1 MKKAYLATAVVIL
14 VAAGF
19 MGLMFGLSP
28 LVEGQV
34 HRGIQSIGI
43 SGDGITT
50 QVAVD
55 RVEFSPISR
64 MLTLYGLRLRGETPQ
79 GPLSYEVA
87 EVSLRIPLRM
97 LLAYTPL
104 RPLALK
110 DVGMMPVAENIV
122 LRNLATRSPDF
133 RASVQR
139 EEINELRCQSELVGR
154 FLDGA
159 PIDALAATYLM
170 GADRAHSFFLSVN
183 MPGKDGLAQL
193 TIKESLVEGW
203 EGPAIGLMRVEDVQS
218 RLNGHESMRMSSF
231 EASGI
236 TLPELGLMHRL
247 IDAAIVGEEDMEAAV
262 KTFGPILEEILAAD
276 PPLVRQVRSSGMV
289 FSVENGT
296 VTVEGIG
303 FDWLSNTPRHT
314 TSFIR
319 NLAAPRSLLQIST
332 GFLTPALKADMSFE
346 SFGLSTATHKKTFS
360 IKAEDMADVNG
371 SLTLY
376 DAGTISTS
384 EQALLLQSF
393 SDLNLTVKDR
403 GALAWIGLNLSQNG
417 HAAATVLHQ
426 SLDKGLQLP
435 PTAQNRAIREA
446 LLSFMQRP
454 GKLDIASVRG
464 QRIGVLQIL
473 AALSDPGMLFSCNAT
488 PGPKTLEEQINALAA
503 QAAQT
508 SAPAEAAGK

>member
-1 MKKAYLATAVVIL
+1 MKKTYLAAAIVIMM
-14 VAAGF
+14 AAGV

-34 HRGIQSIGI
+34 HRGIQNISI

-50 QVAVD
+50 QAAVD
-55 RVEFSPISR
+55 RVEFAPLSR
-64 MLTLYGLRLRGETPQ
+64 TLTLYGLRLRGETPQ

-104 RPLALK
+104 RSMVLK

-122 LRNLATRSPDF
+122 LRNLAVRTPEA

-139 EEINELRCQSELVGR
+139 EEINEVRSQSELVGR

-170 GADRAHSFFLSVN
+170 GADSAHSFFISVN
-183 MPGKDGLAQL
+183 IPGKDGLAQL

-203 EGPAIGLMRVEDVQS
+203 NGAAIARMRIDDVQS
-218 RLNGHESMRMSSF
+218 RLNGQESMRMASF
-231 EASGI
+231 EASSI
-236 TLPELGLMHRL
+236 TLPELGLVHRL
-247 IDAAIVGEEDMEAAV
+247 MDAGTMGEENVEAAV
-262 KTFGPILEEILAAD
+262 KTLGPILEEIMAAD
-276 PPLVRQVRSSGMV
+276 PPLVRQVRANGMA
-289 FSVENGT
+289 FSVENGS
-296 VTVEGIG
+296 VSIDGAG
-303 FDWLSNTPRHT
+303 FDWLSNAPRHT

-319 NLAAPRSLLQIST
+319 NLAAPRNLIQVST
-332 GFLTPALKADMSFE
+332 GFLAPALKADMTFE
-346 SFGLSTATHKKTFS
+346 SMAQSSSSHKKSLT
-360 IKAEDMADVNG
+360 IKAENLADVDC

-376 DAGTISTS
+376 DAGIISTS

-393 SDLNLTVKDR
+393 SDLRLAVTDR
-403 GALAWIGLNLSQNG
+403 GAMAWLGLNISPNG
-417 HAAATVLHQ
+417 LAAATALHQ
-426 SLDKGLQLP
+426 TLDKGLELN
-435 PTAQNRAIREA
+435 PTPKNQAIREA
-446 LLSFMQRP
+446 LLAFVQRP
-454 GKLDIASVRG
+454 GKLEVTSVRG
-464 QRIGVLQIL
+464 QRIGVLQLL
-473 AALSDPGMLFSCNAT
+473 AALSDPGTLFACTAT
-488 PGPKTLEEQINALAA
+488 TGPKSLEEQINTLAA

>member
-1 MKKAYLATAVVIL
+1 MKKAYLAAAIVIMVAVGV
-14 VAAGF
+14 

-50 QVAVD
+50 HAAVD
-55 RVEFSPISR
+55 RVEFSPLSR
-64 MLTLYGLRLRGETPQ
+64 TLTLYGLRLRGETPQ

-104 RPLALK
+104 RPMALK
-110 DVGMMPVAENIV
+110 NVGMMPVAENIV
-122 LRNLATRSPDF
+122 LRNLSTRSPEF

-139 EEINELRCQSELVGR
+139 EEINELRSQSELVGR

-183 MPGKDGLAQL
+183 MPGKDGLTQL
-193 TIKESLVEGW
+193 SIKESLVEGW
-203 EGPAIGLMRVEDVQS
+203 DGASIALMRIDDVQS
-218 RLNGHESMRMSSF
+218 RLNGQESMRMASF

-236 TLPELGLMHRL
+236 TLPELGLVHRL
-247 IDAAIVGEEDMEAAV
+247 MDAATMGEENMEAAV
-262 KTFGPILEEILAAD
+262 KTLGPVLEAILAAD
-276 PPLVRQVRSSGMV
+276 PPLVRKVRANSMA
-289 FSVENGT
+289 FSVENGS
-296 VTVEGIG
+296 VTVDDAG
-303 FDWLSNTPRHT
+303 FDWLSNSPRHT

-319 NLAAPRSLLQIST
+319 NLVAPRSLIQVST
-332 GFLTPALKADMSFE
+332 GFLAPALKADMTFE
-346 SFGLSTATHKKTFS
+346 SVAQSSSSHKKNLTL
-360 IKAEDMADVNG
+360 KAENLADVDC

-376 DAGTISTS
+376 DAGIISTS

-393 SDLNLTVKDR
+393 SDLRLAVKDR
-403 GALAWIGLNLSQNG
+403 GAMAWLGLNISPNG
-417 HAAATVLHQ
+417 RAAATVLHQ
-426 SLDKGLQLP
+426 TLDKGLELT
-435 PTAQNRAIREA
+435 PTPQNKAIREA
-446 LLSFMQRP
+446 LLTFVQRP
-454 GKLDIASVRG
+454 GNLEVTSARG
-464 QRIGVLQIL
+464 QRIGILQIL
-473 AALSDPGMLFSCNAT
+473 AALGDPGTLFTCKAT
-488 PGPKTLEEQINALAA
+488 PGPNSLEEQINALAA

>member
-1 MKKAYLATAVVIL
+1 MKKAYLAAAIVIMVAVGI
-14 VAAGF
+14 

-34 HRGIQSIGI
+34 HRGIQNIGI

-50 QVAVD
+50 QAAVD
-55 RVEFSPISR
+55 RVEFSPLSR
-64 MLTLYGLRLRGETPQ
+64 TLTLYGLRLRGETPQ

-104 RPLALK
+104 RPMVLK

-122 LRNLATRSPDF
+122 LRNLSTRSPDF

-139 EEINELRCQSELVGR
+139 EEINEVRSQSELVAR

-159 PIDALAATYLM
+159 PIDALAASYQM
-170 GADRAHSFFLSVN
+170 GADRAHCFFLSVN
-183 MPGKDGLAQL
+183 MPGKEGLAQL

-203 EGPAIGLMRVEDVQS
+203 DGAAIARMRIDDVQS
-218 RLNGHESMRMSSF
+218 RLNGRESMRMASF

-236 TLPELGLMHRL
+236 TLPEIGLVHRL
-247 IDAAIVGEEDMEAAV
+247 MDAATMGEEDMEAAV
-262 KTFGPILEEILAAD
+262 KIIGPILEEILAAD
-276 PPLVRQVRSSGMV
+276 PPLVRQVRANGMA
-289 FSVENGT
+289 FSVENGS
-296 VTVEGIG
+296 VTIDGAG

-319 NLAAPRSLLQIST
+319 NLSAPRNLMQVST
-332 GFLTPALKADMSFE
+332 GFLAPALKADMTFE
-346 SFGLSTATHKKTFS
+346 SMAQSSSSHKKNLT
-360 IKAEDMADVNG
+360 IKAENLADVDC

-376 DAGTISTS
+376 DAGIISTS

-393 SDLNLTVKDR
+393 SDLHLSVKDR
-403 GALAWIGLNLSQNG
+403 GAMAWLGINISPNGL
-417 HAAATVLHQ
+417 AAATVLNQ
-426 SLDKGLQLP
+426 TLDKGLELN
-435 PTAQNRAIREA
+435 PTQQNKAIREA
-446 LLSFMQRP
+446 LLAFVQRP
-454 GKLDIASVRG
+454 GKLEVTSARG
-464 QRIGVLQIL
+464 QRIGVLQLL
-473 AALSDPGMLFSCNAT
+473 AALSDPGMLFTCTAT
-488 PGPKTLEEQINALAA
+488 PGPKSLEEQINALAA

>member
-1 MKKAYLATAVVIL
+1 MKKAYLAAALVIL
-14 VAAGF
+14 LAAGV

-43 SGDGITT
+43 SGDGINT
-50 QVAVD
+50 QAAVD
-55 RVEFSPISR
+55 RVEFSPLSR
-64 MLTLYGLRLRGETPQ
+64 TLTLYGLRLRGETPQ

-122 LRNLATRSPDF
+122 LRNLATRSPEF

-139 EEINELRCQSELVGR
+139 EEINELRSQSDLVGR

-203 EGPAIGLMRVEDVQS
+203 NGPAIGLMRVDDVQS
-218 RLNGHESMRMSSF
+218 RLNGQESMRMASF

-236 TLPELGLMHRL
+236 TLPELGLLHRL
-247 IDAAIVGEEDMEAAV
+247 IDAAIMSHDDMDAAV
-262 KTFGPILEEILAAD
+262 KTVGPVLEEILAAD
-276 PPLVRQVRSSGMV
+276 PPIVRQVRSNGLA
-289 FSVENGT
+289 FSMENGT
-296 VTVEGIG
+296 VTVDGLG

-314 TSFIR
+314 TSFVR
-319 NLAAPRSLLQIST
+319 NLAAPRTMLQLST
-332 GFLTPALKADMSFE
+332 GFLTPALKADMTFE

-360 IKAEDMADVNG
+360 IKADNIAEVNG

-376 DAGTISTS
+376 DAGTISAS
-384 EQALLLQSF
+384 EQALLMQSF
-393 SDLNLTVKDR
+393 SDLNLTVRDR
-403 GALAWIGLNLSQNG
+403 GALAWLGLNISQNG
-417 HAAATVLHQ
+417 YAAATVLHQ
-426 SLDKGLQLP
+426 SLDSGLQFT

-446 LLSFMQRP
+446 LLSFAQRP

-464 QRIGVLQIL
+464 QRIGILQIL
-473 AALSDPGMLFSCNAT
+473 AALSDPGMLVTCTAT

-508 SAPAEAAGK
+508 SPPAEAAGK

>member
-1 MKKAYLATAVVIL
+1 MKKAYLAAAIVIMVAVGV
-14 VAAGF
+14 

-34 HRGIQSIGI
+34 HRGIQNIGI

-50 QVAVD
+50 QAAVD
-55 RVEFSPISR
+55 RVEFSPLSR
-64 MLTLYGLRLRGETPQ
+64 TLTLYGLRLRGETPQ

-104 RPLALK
+104 RPMVLK

-122 LRNLATRSPDF
+122 LRNLSTRSPDF

-139 EEINELRCQSELVGR
+139 EEINEVRSQSELVAR

-159 PIDALAATYLM
+159 PIDALAASYQM
-170 GADRAHSFFLSVN
+170 GADRAHCFFLSVN
-183 MPGKDGLAQL
+183 MPGKEGLAQL

-203 EGPAIGLMRVEDVQS
+203 DGAAIARMRIDDVQS
-218 RLNGHESMRMSSF
+218 RLNGRESMRMASF

-236 TLPELGLMHRL
+236 TLPEIGLVHRL
-247 IDAAIVGEEDMEAAV
+247 MDAATMGEEDMEAAV
-262 KTFGPILEEILAAD
+262 KIIGPILEEILAAD
-276 PPLVRQVRSSGMV
+276 PPLVRQVRANGMA
-289 FSVENGT
+289 FSVENGS
-296 VTVEGIG
+296 VTIDGAG

-319 NLAAPRSLLQIST
+319 NLSAPRNLMQVST
-332 GFLTPALKADMSFE
+332 GFLAPALKADMTFE
-346 SFGLSTATHKKTFS
+346 SMAQSSSSHKKNLT
-360 IKAEDMADVNG
+360 IKAENLADVDC

-376 DAGTISTS
+376 DAGIISTS

-393 SDLNLTVKDR
+393 SDLHLTVKDR
-403 GALAWIGLNLSQNG
+403 GAMAWLGINISPNGL
-417 HAAATVLHQ
+417 AAATVLNQ
-426 SLDKGLQLP
+426 TLDKGLELN
-435 PTAQNRAIREA
+435 PTQQNRAIREA
-446 LLSFMQRP
+446 LLTFVQRP
-454 GKLDIASVRG
+454 GKLEVTSARG
-464 QRIGVLQIL
+464 QRIGVLQLL
-473 AALSDPGMLFSCNAT
+473 AALSDPGMLFTCTAT
-488 PGPKTLEEQINALAA
+488 PGPKSLEEQINALAA

>member
-1 MKKAYLATAVVIL
+1 MKKAYLAAAIVIMVAVGV
-14 VAAGF
+14 

-34 HRGIQSIGI
+34 HRGIQNIGI

-50 QVAVD
+50 HAAVD
-55 RVEFSPISR
+55 RVEFSPLSR
-64 MLTLYGLRLRGETPQ
+64 TLTLYGLRLRGETPQ

-104 RPLALK
+104 RPMVLK

-122 LRNLATRSPDF
+122 LRNLSTRSPEF

-203 EGPAIGLMRVEDVQS
+203 DGASIVLMRVDDVQS
-218 RLNGHESMRMSSF
+218 RLNGQESMRMASF

-236 TLPELGLMHRL
+236 TLPELGLVHRL
-247 IDAAIVGEEDMEAAV
+247 MDAATMGEENMEAAV
-262 KTFGPILEEILAAD
+262 KTLGPVLEAILAAD
-276 PPLVRQVRSSGMV
+276 PPLVRQVRANGMA
-289 FSVENGT
+289 FSVENGN
-296 VTVEGIG
+296 VTVDDAG
-303 FDWLSNTPRHT
+303 FDWLSNSPRHT

-319 NLAAPRSLLQIST
+319 NLAAPRSLIQVST
-332 GFLTPALKADMSFE
+332 GFLAPALKADMTFE
-346 SFGLSTATHKKTFS
+346 SVAQSSSSHKKNLT
-360 IKAEDMADVNG
+360 IKAENLADVDC

-376 DAGTISTS
+376 DAGIISTS

-393 SDLNLTVKDR
+393 SDLRLTVKDR
-403 GALAWIGLNLSQNG
+403 GAMAWLGLNISPNG
-417 HAAATVLHQ
+417 RAAATVLHQ
-426 SLDKGLQLP
+426 TLDKGLELN
-435 PTAQNRAIREA
+435 PTAQNTAIREA
-446 LLSFMQRP
+446 LLAFVQRP
-454 GKLDIASVRG
+454 GKLEVTSARG
-464 QRIGVLQIL
+464 QRIGILQLL
-473 AALSDPGMLFSCNAT
+473 AALGDPGTLFTCTAT
-488 PGPKTLEEQINALAA
+488 PGPNTLEEQINALAA